1 MSEKEKLNILVD
13 SEIARAIKIESA
25 RLRISQG
32 ELISQMW
39 SAYKAKNDRG
49 EVQDQAQEIEKIPIA
64 KIEDMQARKAQAQA
78 QDLRELRIRKAK
90 EILEDWARFDVEIIE
105 RYRDRMREIGEEKLA
120 KELEDLADYKRRVI

>member
-13 SEIARAIKIESA
+13 SEIARAIRIESA
-25 RLRISQG
+25 RLNISQG

-39 SAYKAKNDRG
+39 NAYKAKNDSG
-49 EVQDQAQEIEKIPIA
+49 EVQDHELEKKMPVA

-105 RYRDRMREIGEEKLA
+105 RYRDRMRALGEEKLA
-120 KELEDLADYKRRVI
+120 KELEDLASYKRKVI